1 MVPAGAVKGHFALAF
16 LLLLHCGRSA
26 DAPSVAAADAYAA
39 PRESMVREQIAARG
53 VADQDVLAALRSVP
67 RHLFV
72 PENMA
77 AEAYSDSPLPIG
89 FSQTISQPY
98 IVAYMSELLD
108 LEKGHKVLE
117 IGTGSGYQAA
127 VLSLLAGEV
136 YTIEIVDE
144 LGRQAVAR
152 LDGLGYKNVKVRV
165 GNGYLGWPEEAPFDR
180 ILLTAAPEEIPQ
192 PLIEQLRP
200 GGRLVAPVGPVFGV
214 QELVV
219 VDKDSSGKVSR
230 RSELPVRFVPMV
242 EKPRQQ
248 N

>member
-1 MVPAGAVKGHFALAF
+1 MIPAGARKLLSALVFLF
-16 LLLLHCGRSA
+16 LLQCARPV
-26 DAPSVAAADAYAA
+26 DTPPVAAADAHTAQ
-39 PRESMVREQIAARG
+39 RETMVREQIAARG
-53 VADQDVLAALRSVP
+53 VSDADVLAAIRSVP

-72 PENMA
+72 PDSMV
-77 AEAYSDSPLPIG
+77 AEAYSDSPLAIG

-108 LEKGHKVLE
+108 LEDRHKVLE

-136 YTIEIVDE
+136 YTIEIVEE
-144 LGRQAVAR
+144 LGRQAAVR
-152 LDGLGYKNVKVRV
+152 LDRLGYKNVKVRV

-219 VDKDSSGKVSR
+219 VDKDASGKVSR
-230 RSELPVRFVPMV
+230 RAELPVRFVPMV
-242 EKPRQQ
+242 EKPR

>member
-1 MVPAGAVKGHFALAF
+1 MTPAGAVKAHFALAF
-16 LLLLHCGRSA
+16 ALLLQCAPAVETPSA
-26 DAPSVAAADAYAA
+26 AAADAYAA
-39 PRESMVREQIAARG
+39 QRESMVRAQIAGRG
-53 VADQDVLAALRSVP
+53 VADESVLAAMRNVP

-72 PENMA
+72 PEQLT
-77 AEAYSDSPLPIG
+77 AEAYNDHPLAIG

-108 LEKGHKVLE
+108 LEKEHKVLE

-127 VLSLLAGEV
+127 VLSVLAAEV
-136 YTIEIVDE
+136 YTIEIVKE
-144 LGRQAVAR
+144 LGRQAAAR
-152 LDGLGYKNVKVRV
+152 LARLGYKNVTVRV

-180 ILLTAAPEEIPQ
+180 ILLTAAPEEIPRA
-192 PLIEQLRP
+192 LIQQLRH

-214 QELVV
+214 QEIVV
-219 VDKDSSGKVSR
+219 VDKDASGNVTR

-242 EKPRQQ
+242 EKPP

>member
-1 MVPAGAVKGHFALAF
+1 MIPAVARKGPFALALLF
-16 LLLLHCGRSA
+16 LLQCARPV
-26 DAPSVAAADAYAA
+26 DTPPVAAADAYTAQ
-39 PRESMVREQIAARG
+39 RETMMREQIAARG
-53 VADQDVLAALRSVP
+53 VSDANVLAAMRSVP

-72 PENMA
+72 PDSMV
-77 AEAYSDSPLPIG
+77 AEAYSDSPLAIG

-108 LEKGHKVLE
+108 LENGHKVLE

-136 YTIEIVDE
+136 YTIEIMEE
-144 LGRQAVAR
+144 LGRQAALR
-152 LDGLGYKNVKVRV
+152 LDRLGYKNVETRV

-219 VDKDSSGKVSR
+219 VEKDASGNVSR

-242 EKPRQQ
+242 EKPR